1 MLAVCLAGLAVA
13 MAVTSDGLYLG
24 LGLLD
29 GHCLLAAVNH
39 QPAAANHQ
47 PSTACL
53 SATACL
59 RLPTCQ
65 PSACPL
71 LPTYPSACLLLPAT
85 TWLPAYLPAI
95 HLSTCLPVCS
105 RQVVVIPDNPFVPSA
120 APLPPPPPPL
130 RPPACPSPPLQATS
144 LKAVV
149 WTGWCSCGI

>member
-1 MLAVCLAGLAVA
+1 
-13 MAVTSDGLYLG
+13 MAVTSYLG

-59 RLPTCQ
+59 RLHTCQ

-120 APLPPPPPPL
+120 APLPPPPRPSGHLPDP
-130 RPPACPSPPLQATS
+130 RPPCRQPP
-144 LKAVV
+144 
-149 WTGWCSCGI
+149 